1 MTGWP
6 AMQTPDIRD
15 LLKSRFG
22 YDEFRPLQADII
34 QTVLAGRDALVLMP
48 TGGGKSLCYQLPALC
63 LEGLTLVV
71 SPLIALMKDQVD
83 ALRANGVAAAYIN
96 SMVPPRDARAI
107 YRDASLG
114 RLKIL
119 YIAPE
124 RLPVPSFGD
133 FLKSVRVSQIAID
146 EAHCI
151 SEWGHDFRPDYRNLH
166 VLRERFPD
174 TPVMALTATATAQV
188 RDDIVEQLAI
198 PDARRFVASFDRH
211 NLTYIVRPKRG
222 AFEAL
227 LALLRQHA
235 HGSAIVYCLSRQDT
249 ENLAADLTAEGIQ
262 ALPYHAGLD
271 PSVRRTT
278 QDQFIQDEVSVVTA
292 TIAFGM
298 GIDKPDI
305 RLIVH
310 YRLPKTL
317 EGYYQETGRAGR
329 DGLPSTCVLF
339 FGASDRHA
347 LAGFIERTEDESER
361 VRARQKLQQ
370 MVKYGQLQTCRRAF
384 LLEYFGEDYDQ
395 TACGGCDVC
404 LSEREDF
411 DATEIAQKILSA
423 IIRTGER
430 FGAAHVIQ
438 VLRGSRARRL
448 RDQGHDRL
456 SVHGIARDHDRVELY
471 DIVSLLED
479 AGLVRHSGDRY
490 RSLVVT
496 RQGRDFL
503 RRREP
508 LTLTRVKREDVD
520 PPQPQP
526 AVVDLD
532 FDRDLFARLRD
543 LRFRLA
549 QARSVPPYVIF
560 GDRSLQEMAHYLPQ
574 TRQSFS
580 NISGV
585 GRVKLH
591 DFADDFLQVIGDYA
605 DSRGLAERPRPQRRT
620 RRTRST
626 PRAGPTYRQTL
637 DLLRSGLSIS
647 DVSRRRGLAEA
658 TIMSHL
664 EHLIAAGE
672 TLPLERE
679 LPAPERVTRIS
690 EAFARTQSP
699 ALAPVRQLL
708 GDDYAYEELRLV
720 RAWLDQQRRQSPPE
734 SGPSADVPPP

>member
-1 MTGWP
+1 
-6 AMQTPDIRD
+6 MQTPDIHD
-15 LLKSRFG
+15 LLKTRFG

-63 LEGLTLVV
+63 LDGLTLVV

-83 ALRANGVAAAYIN
+83 ALRANGVAAAFIN
-96 SMVPPRDARAI
+96 SMIPPRRARAI
-107 YRDASLG
+107 YRDAWAG

-124 RLPVPSFGD
+124 RLPVPSFND
-133 FLKSVRVSQIAID
+133 FLASVRVSQIAID

-198 PDARRFVASFDRH
+198 PDARRFVASFDRQ
-211 NLTYIVRPKRG
+211 NLTYMVRPKRG
-222 AFEAL
+222 ALEAL

-235 HGSAIVYCLSRQDT
+235 DGSAIVYCLSRQDT
-249 ENLAADLTAEGIQ
+249 EDLAADLTAQGIQ

-271 PSVRRTT
+271 PAVRRTT
-278 QDQFIQDEVSVVTA
+278 QDRFIRDDVSVVTA

-310 YRLPKTL
+310 YRLPKSL

-347 LAGFIERTEDESER
+347 LSGFIERMGDEAER
-361 VRARQKLQQ
+361 ERARQKLQQ
-370 MVKYGQLQTCRRAF
+370 MVTYGQLQTCRRAY

-395 TACGGCDVC
+395 PDCGGCDVC
-404 LSEREDF
+404 LSEREEF
-411 DATEIAQKILSA
+411 DATEIAQKVLSA

-430 FGAAHVIQ
+430 FGAEHVIQ
-438 VLRGSRARRL
+438 VLRGGRARRL
-448 RDQGHDRL
+448 RAAGHDRL

-496 RQGRDFL
+496 RSGRDFL
-503 RRREP
+503 RQRQP
-508 LTLTRVKREDVD
+508 LTLARVKPEEADS
-520 PPQPQP
+520 PQPQP
-526 AVVDLD
+526 DVDQLD
-532 FDRDLFARLRD
+532 FDRDLFDRLRD
-543 LRFRLA
+543 LRFQLA
-549 QARSVPPYVIF
+549 QARKVPPYVIF
-560 GDRSLQEMAHYLPQ
+560 DDRSLQEMAYYLP
-574 TRQSFS
+574 RSRENFS
-580 NISGV
+580 EIFGV

-591 DFADDFLQVIGDYA
+591 DFANDFLTVIGDYA
-605 DSRGLAERPRPQRRT
+605 DSHGLAERPRPQPRT
-620 RRTRST
+620 SRTRST
-626 PRAGPTYRQTL
+626 PRKGSTQRQTL
-637 DLLRSGLSIS
+637 ELLLSGLSIS
-647 DVSRRRGLAEA
+647 DVSRRRGLTEA

-672 TLPLERE
+672 TLPLERQ
-679 LPAPERVTRIS
+679 LPDPERVTRIS
-690 EAFARTQSP
+690 EAFAQMQSP
-699 ALAPVRQLL
+699 ALTPVKNIL
-708 GDDYAYEELRLV
+708 GDDYSYEELRLV
-720 RAWLDQQRRQSPPE
+720 RAWLDQQGRMQDER
-734 SGPSADVPPP
+734 SGQGAEPRST